1 MSNWRR
7 ALNDSRGTVL
17 CERLEV
23 AEGMAEQSRGL
34 LGREALEPG
43 RGMLFQRGRLEPFML
58 MHMFFMR
65 FSIDIVFLD
74 QDDRVVKIDHN
85 LRPWRVSSLV
95 FRARKALEI
104 EAGSA
109 ARAGTRAGDQIRF
122 EEI

>member
-1 MSNWRR
+1 MSKWRR

-23 AEGMAEQSRGL
+23 AEGKAEQRRGL
-34 LGREALEPG
+34 LGRESLGPG
-43 RGMLFQRGRLEPFML
+43 RGMYFERGRLEPFML

-74 QDDRVVKIDHN
+74 QDDQVVRIDHN
-85 LRPWRVSSLV
+85 LRPWRISSLV

-104 EAGSA
+104 
-109 ARAGTRAGDQIRF
+109 
-122 EEI
+122 